1 MRNLSTAVAK
11 DRTVGNLLAAVAKD
25 RTVRYLSAAV
35 TKDRTVGNLLAA
47 IAEDRTVGNFQD
59 RECLSTIGGI
69 PCEGEYKQSQNGGEN
84 EFACKKLLH

>member
-1 MRNLSTAVAK
+1 VGNLLAAIAKDRTVGYLSAGVAEDRTMRNLSTAVAK
-11 DRTVGNLLAAVAKD
+11 DRTVRD
-25 RTVRYLSAAV
+25 
-35 TKDRTVGNLLAA
+35 LLAA